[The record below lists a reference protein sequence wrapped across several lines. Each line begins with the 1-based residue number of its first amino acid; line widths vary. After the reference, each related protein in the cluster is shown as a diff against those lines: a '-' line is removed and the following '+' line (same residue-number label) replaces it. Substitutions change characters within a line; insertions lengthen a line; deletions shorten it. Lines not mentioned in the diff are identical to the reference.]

1 MGTATH
7 PQKKNESNQSYA
19 PKQPFKCAGIT
30 NNGVCIGRYH
40 SRSNLGPLWS
50 YDCMVVTTT

>member
-19 PKQPFKCAGIT
+19 PKQPFKCGTQRKPPTIFFT
-30 NNGVCIGRYH
+30 
-40 SRSNLGPLWS
+40 
-50 YDCMVVTTT
+50 